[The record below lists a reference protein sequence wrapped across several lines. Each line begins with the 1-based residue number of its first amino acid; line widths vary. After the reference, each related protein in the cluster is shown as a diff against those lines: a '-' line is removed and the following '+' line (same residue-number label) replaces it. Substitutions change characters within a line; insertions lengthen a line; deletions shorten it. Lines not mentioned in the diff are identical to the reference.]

1 MDTLVLYLY
10 ALATCCDS
18 VLVSTRF
25 VVTRSCAG
33 TRLMSLGL
41 PFICG
46 VNPGSCGAHGLLRP
60 GVCYLGTRR
69 AYGRVTRKFR

>member
-25 VVTRSCAG
+25 FVTRSCAG
-33 TRLMSLGL
+33 ARLVSLGF

-46 VNPGSCGAHGLLRP
+46 VNPGSCGAHGFVASRCC
-60 GVCYLGTRR
+60 VTWVRV
-69 AYGRVTRKFR
+69 GRMEE